1 MLPDDDRRDVA
12 EQVLSRLG
20 TFDMDLAQVEH
31 VRARCH
37 RALDRR
43 GRWQR
48 LAVFAETPFY
58 RGVLEPTLLAAVSGV
73 YLFEVVSRAL
83 GLLGL

>member
-1 MLPDDDRRDVA
+1 MLPDDDRRDAA

-20 TFDMDLAQVEH
+20 TFDMDLAQVER

-48 LAVFAETPFY
+48 LAVFAETPLY